1 MHTDIAVPSQPKQ
14 SLIHSRYGFMA
25 VIGVLFIITLLS
37 AGAAVSF
44 GQVDIPV
51 SQSYRILLHHITGI
65 QIGDMQELTNGS
77 FVDIIWKIRF
87 PRVLMAMFIG
97 AGLTLCGTIMQ
108 AAVQNPLADPYILGI
123 SSGAS
128 LGATFA
134 ILIGFGSLGLL
145 GQSGVAF
152 WAFAGAV
159 GASLLVLTLASAGG
173 K

>member
-1 MHTDIAVPSQPKQ
+1 MHTDLAIPSQPKQ

-134 ILIGFGSLGLL
+134 ILIGFGSMGLL

-152 WAFAGAV
+152 WALQERLA
-159 GASLLVLTLASAGG
+159 LLC
-173 K
+173 

>member
-1 MHTDIAVPSQPKQ
+1 MQMHTDLAVPSQPKQ

-25 VIGVLFIITLLS
+25 VIGILFIITLLS

-65 QIGDMQELTNGS
+65 QIGDMQDLTSGS

-108 AAVQNPLADPYILGI
+108 AAVQNPW
-123 SSGAS
+123 
-128 LGATFA
+128 
-134 ILIGFGSLGLL
+134 LIHTYSVFPPALRWVQPSP
-145 GQSGVAF
+145 S
-152 WAFAGAV
+152 
-159 GASLLVLTLASAGG
+159 
-173 K
+173 